1 MEQNRVFGSRSDCS
15 YVNPPE
21 PKDKNIYKM
30 KSAIKQFFGNDY
42 DFSCLSEEDIKL
54 KYEILPNKYKKMEDD
69 FKFNS
74 DKESREISPGEQVL
88 MMYEDE
94 KIDKESGYYDW
105 ADYYDYSKYQDY
117 DE

>member
-1 MEQNRVFGSRSDCS
+1 MEQNRTFGSRSDCS

-21 PKDKNIYKM
+21 PKVKNIYKM
-30 KSAIKQFFGNDY
+30 KSAIKQCYGNDY
-42 DFSCLSEEDIKL
+42 DFSGLSEEEIKS
-54 KYEILPNKYKKMEDD
+54 KYEILPNRYKKHDD
-69 FKFNS
+69 IFLLYS
-74 DKESREISPGEQVL
+74 DKDSREMSPGEQVL

-94 KIDKESGYYDW
+94 KIDKESGYYEW